1 MGIPNSALPIFMAC
15 RKFSSMAFFGRVGV
29 YFGLVLLCFEQDGM
43 LKNVGN
49 AKKQNYCNLQVST
62 LGSYAFRIS
71 LIT

>member
-1 MGIPNSALPIFMAC
+1 
-15 RKFSSMAFFGRVGV
+15 MAFFGRVGV